1 MANEMMCDSG
11 DDCILIGELNDE
23 KCVTESSSQVI
34 IVPSL
39 SDETEK
45 EIASAKSSETE
56 VMHDDV
62 NIQNERQVTVQQN
75 CAAAPSTE
83 TATVDSS
90 CHLQRSSKRCT

>member
-34 IVPSL
+34 IVPSS

-62 NIQNERQVTVQQN
+62 SIQNERQN